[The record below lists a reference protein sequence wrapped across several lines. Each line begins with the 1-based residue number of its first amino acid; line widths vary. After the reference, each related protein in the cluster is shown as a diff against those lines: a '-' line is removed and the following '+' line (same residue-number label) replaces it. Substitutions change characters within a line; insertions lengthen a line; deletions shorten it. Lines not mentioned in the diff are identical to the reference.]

1 MKIRLLAFGAAREI
15 IGHSVSQQH
24 IIHAASVGNLLS
36 ELKIR
41 YPGLSKLRSLTIA
54 VNGAYAA
61 HDLILN
67 ETDEV
72 ALIPPVSGG

>member
-15 IGHSVSQQH
+15 VGHSVSQQE
-24 IIHAASVGNLLS
+24 IMQGASVGYFLS

-54 VNGAYAA
+54 VNGTYAA
-61 HDLILN
+61 QDVILS

>member
-15 IGHSVSQQH
+15 VGHSVSQQD
-24 IIHAASVGNLLS
+24 IIDGASVAYLLA

-41 YPGLSKLRSLTIA
+41 YPDLSRLRSLTIA
-54 VNGAYAA
+54 VNGTYAA
-61 HDLILN
+61 PDVILS